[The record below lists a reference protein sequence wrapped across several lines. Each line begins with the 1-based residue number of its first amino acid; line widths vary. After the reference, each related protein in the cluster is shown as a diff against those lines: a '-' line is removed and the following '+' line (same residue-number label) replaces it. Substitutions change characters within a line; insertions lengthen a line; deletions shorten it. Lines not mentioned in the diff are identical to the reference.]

1 MEKFRFKR
9 FRVYQDAKIFCSL
22 VNKII
27 KNNIINNEPKLANQ
41 IFRATISIVL
51 NIAEGSGSSSDI
63 EFARYITISI
73 KSAYEVVAGFDIAL
87 QLNLIEIQDS
97 KLIENKVLELVKQL
111 SAFKKK
117 LKSNG

>member
-1 MEKFRFKR
+1 MKRFRFKK
-9 FRVYQDAKIFCSL
+9 FKVYQDAKMFCSL
-22 VNKII
+22 TNKII
-27 KNNIINNEPKLANQ
+27 KDNIINKEPKLADQ
-41 IFRATISIVL
+41 ISRATISIIL

-87 QLNLIEIQDS
+87 QLNLIKIQDN
-97 KLIENKVLELVKQL
+97 KLIEDKVLELVKQL

-117 LKSNG
+117 LKTNH